1 MTEST
6 MKHIKQDN
14 PIQSTHLTFHHN
26 FAPLQH
32 EQNSPNYHTNIA
44 KIKPHLN
51 ALLNKKII
59 NKSEQQAVTHHHGRT
74 PSYRNELDPIMA
86 CCNDI
91 HHQRITINNI
101 PIKNVCQIGIG
112 GSTSGPHA
120 MHQALN
126 IWGFKTKCN
135 AYFISNHDD
144 AHIAKTLSA
153 IDISETLF
161 IIASK
166 SGTTIEVQKII
177 DTIIQTNQLDPNTFY
192 KNQCMAITTQNSPL
206 NNDQYLEQFLFDP
219 TIGGRY
225 STTSIVGLF
234 ILGITFGSAIIN
246 QILDGA
252 YAADTQDLN
261 LDSPYSSIALNQA
274 ILNVAYRNTHNLT
287 QLALV
292 PYGEAFTKFPEFLTQ
307 LISESLGKA
316 SQLTANQALPIIALT
331 LFTALDPMPNIV
343 FFNNCT
349 KPPQLHHVN
358 LFSHSQPPPIN
369 TIYSNKF
376 ADK

>member
-1 MTEST
+1 MEEPRHTEWT
-6 MKHIKQDN
+6 
-14 PIQSTHLTFHHN
+14 
-26 FAPLQH
+26 
-32 EQNSPNYHTNIA
+32 
-44 KIKPHLN
+44 
-51 ALLNKKII
+51 
-59 NKSEQQAVTHHHGRT
+59 
-74 PSYRNELDPIMA
+74 DPIKA

-274 ILNVAYRNTHNLT
+274 ILNVAYRNTLT
-287 QLALV
+287 HPTSTGAIWRSSI
-292 PYGEAFTKFPEFLTQ
+292 KFPEFLTQ
-307 LISESLGKA
+307 LISESLGK
-316 SQLTANQALPIIALT
+316 SVTTNGKPSTTNNCPHIIHGIGPDAQHS
-331 LFTALDPMPNIV
+331 

-349 KPPQLHHVN
+349 TPCY
-358 LFSHSQPPPIN
+358 
-369 TIYSNKF
+369 TM
-376 ADK
+376 